1 MEEFLNSNEW
11 QWRLARAIVQG
22 IFGVIIANVD
32 LIFWSGGTGPRM
44 ACIGRGS
51 YHGRAL
57 PGDGG
62 ARLGRYGLGGDS
74 VCPRVAVAHGH
85 GAFVFRRAMRS

>member
-32 LIFWSGGTGPRM
+32 QIFWSGGTGPRM

-51 YHGRAL
+51 YHGCAL

-74 VCPRVAVAHGH
+74 VCPRVAAAHGH
-85 GAFVFRRAMRS
+85 GAFVFRRAMRN